1 MRAYQQ
7 VLAARQSWHNGRS
20 DSTCLPLT
28 LLRLLLAL
36 ALAAAAALASAALPE
51 QLLDRARADARVD
64 PESAR
69 RNAEAALRQLA
80 AAPDADLQIRAHA
93 LMCEYYSERD
103 AAMALAHVQQA
114 RQLLAQARRPGLRA
128 LVASCEGELNELAND
143 TARAAAHYQE
153 AVAAAEAHGERELLA
168 DALFLRGY
176 LAGVQGAF
184 AAGLADLQRA
194 QAIYEE
200 LKLPQQVRNTIN
212 GIAGLYSRV
221 GDYQQ
226 ARDYFEASLQIQREK
241 GLTRD
246 EVVTR
251 YNLGRVLEKL
261 KDWNAAE
268 QSFNEVLRLSRQI
281 GYARGET
288 YALRGLAQVQNA
300 RGNHLD
306 ASELLDRARE
316 RLGETTDE
324 LLRAQILLQRGI
336 AQRGLQQPQ
345 ESIRTLSTAL
355 DIFVK
360 ADSIADIAA
369 TRAELAR
376 ALAATGN
383 WKAAYEHHVLFQ
395 TASDALLQ
403 RQLDQRYAG
412 LTAAKDK
419 ENALLIQQ
427 QQATMRALD
436 HEKRATRLQEAVI
449 ILVVVLSAALATL
462 AWRSRRTSQAM
473 QALAMTDE
481 LTGVPNRRQ
490 VLSRLER
497 LLATGH
503 GCSVL
508 IVDIDHFKTIN
519 DAHGHLVGD
528 EILRAVSTA
537 LRSVAH
543 EPIELGRLGGEEFL
557 IASPEASE
565 ISARRLAE
573 RLLSRVR
580 SLDLTRHAPN
590 GRVTISIGL
599 TVSAPSDTVAHLL
612 RRADEALYAAKAN
625 GRDCVVARMP
635 TPSGP
640 APKVNAAWSAGGRL

>member
-1 MRAYQQ
+1 MA
-7 VLAARQSWHNGRS
+7 VLAQCRTLRFSRGH
-20 DSTCLPLT
+20 PLFRLFT
-28 LLRLLLAL
+28 LFVLGAV
-36 ALAAAAALASAALPE
+36 ASAAAATPPAA
-51 QLLDRARADARVD
+51 LLDRAQAEARVD
-64 PESAR
+64 PESSR
-69 RNAEAALRQLA
+69 RHAEEALRQLVMQ
-80 AAPDADLQIRAHA
+80 PDPDQQIRAHA
-93 LMCEYYSERD
+93 LMCDYYSERD
-103 AAMALAHVQQA
+103 RAAAFAHVEQA
-114 RQLLAQARRPGLRA
+114 RQLLPQARRPGLRA
-128 LVASCEGELNELAND
+128 RIANCEGEINEFAND
-143 TARAAAHYQE
+143 TGRAAALYQE
-153 AVAAAEAHGERELLA
+153 AAATAEAHGERELLA

-176 LAGVQGAF
+176 LSGMQGAF

-194 QAIYEE
+194 QVIYEE

-226 ARDYFEASLQIQREK
+226 ARDYFEASLQVQREA

-281 GYARGET
+281 GYVRGEA

-306 ASELLDRARE
+306 VLSLLDRAARQQ
-316 RLGETTDE
+316 GETTDE

-336 AQRGLQQPQ
+336 ALRGLQRPLD
-345 ESIRTLSTAL
+345 SIETLQAAL
-355 DIFVK
+355 DVFEK
-360 ADSIADIAA
+360 ADSVGDIAA

-383 WKAAYEHHVLFQ
+383 WQGAYEQHVQFQ
-395 TASDALLQ
+395 TASEALQQ
-403 RQLDQRYAG
+403 RQLDQRYAS

-419 ENALLIQQ
+419 ENALLQKQQ
-427 QQATMRALD
+427 SATMHALNQ
-436 HEKRATRLQEAVI
+436 EKRATRLQEAVI
-449 ILVVVLSAALATL
+449 VLVVALAAVLATL
-462 AWRSRRTSQAM
+462 AWRSRRTSLAM
-473 QALAMTDE
+473 RTLAMTDE

-490 VLSRLER
+490 VLSRLGS
-497 LLATGH
+497 LLATGA

-519 DAHGHLVGD
+519 DQHGHLVGD
-528 EILRAVSTA
+528 DILRAVSAA
-537 LRSVAH
+537 LRTVAH

-565 ISARRLAE
+565 IAARRLAE
-573 RLLSRVR
+573 RLLSSVR
-580 SLDLTRHAPN
+580 SLDLARHVPG

-599 TVSAPSDTVAHLL
+599 TVAAPGDTVTHLL
-612 RRADEALYAAKAN
+612 RRADDALYAAKAN
-625 GRDCVVARMP
+625 GRDCVVSRMP
-635 TPSGP
+635 AVT
-640 APKVNAAWSAGGRL
+640 AAAAQTSAA

>member
-1 MRAYQQ
+1 LL
-7 VLAARQSWHNGRS
+7 VLAAV
-20 DSTCLPLT
+20 
-28 LLRLLLAL
+28 
-36 ALAAAAALASAALPE
+36 ASAATAATPGE
-51 QLLDRARADARVD
+51 LLDRARTEARID
-64 PESAR
+64 PESSR
-69 RNAEAALRQLA
+69 LNAEAAMRQLT
-80 AAPDADLQIRAHA
+80 AAPDTDQLIRAHT
-93 LMCEYYSERD
+93 LLCEYYSERD
-103 AAMALAHVQQA
+103 RATALAHVQQA
-114 RQLLAQARRPGLRA
+114 RNLLPQARRPGLRA
-128 LVASCEGELNELAND
+128 YIANCEGELNEFSND
-143 TARAAAHYQE
+143 TSRAAALYQE
-153 AVAAAEAHGERELLA
+153 AVSAAEANGEQELLA

-176 LAGVQGAF
+176 LAGVQGSF

-200 LKLPQQVRNTIN
+200 LKLAQQVRNTIN
-212 GIAGLYSRV
+212 GIAGLHSRV

-281 GYARGET
+281 GYARGEA

-306 ASELLDRARE
+306 ALALLERAA
-316 RLGETTDE
+316 GHQASTTDE
-324 LLRAQILLQRGI
+324 MLRAQILLQRGV
-336 AQRGLQQPQ
+336 AQRGLQQPRD
-345 ESIRTLSTAL
+345 SIETLNAAL
-355 DIFVK
+355 EVFVK
-360 ADSIADIAA
+360 ADSVGEIAA

-383 WKAAYEHHVLFQ
+383 WKAAYEHHAQFQ
-395 TASDALLQ
+395 TANDALLQ

-419 ENALLIQQ
+419 ENALLVRQ
-427 QQATMRALD
+427 QQAAMRALEQ
-436 HEKRATRLQEAVI
+436 EKRATRLQEAVI
-449 ILVVVLSAALATL
+449 ALVVVLAAALATL

-473 QALAMTDE
+473 RTLAMTDE

-497 LLATGH
+497 LLATPH

-528 EILRAVSTA
+528 DILRAVSAA
-537 LRSVAH
+537 LRSIAH

-557 IASPEASE
+557 IASPEANE
-565 ISARRLAE
+565 IAARRLAE
-573 RLLSRVR
+573 QLLSQVR
-580 SLDLTRHAPN
+580 SLDLARHVP
-590 GRVTISIGL
+590 GGSVTISIGV
-599 TVSAPSDTVAHLL
+599 TVSVPGDSVAHLL

-625 GRDCVVARMP
+625 GRDCAVARMSP
-635 TPSGP
+635 TAVPSP
-640 APKVNAAWSAGGRL
+640 RVSIA

>member
-1 MRAYQQ
+1 MP
-7 VLAARQSWHNGRS
+7 
-20 DSTCLPLT
+20 DSAFFAWLPLF
-28 LLRLLLAL
+28 RLLTLFVLGAM
-36 ALAAAAALASAALPE
+36 ASAAVAAPSDV
-51 QLLDRARADARVD
+51 LLDRAQAEARVD
-64 PESAR
+64 PESSR
-69 RNAEAALRQLA
+69 RHAEEALRQLVA
-80 AAPDADLQIRAHA
+80 QPDPDQQIRAHA
-93 LMCEYYSERD
+93 LLCDYHSERD
-103 AAMALAHVQQA
+103 RAAALAHIEQA
-114 RQLLAQARRPGLRA
+114 RQLLPQARRPGLRA
-128 LVASCEGELNELAND
+128 RIANCEGEVNEFAND
-143 TARAAAHYQE
+143 TGRAAALYQE
-153 AVAAAEAHGERELLA
+153 AVATAEAHGERELLA

-176 LAGVQGAF
+176 LSGMQGAF

-226 ARDYFEASLQIQREK
+226 ARDYFEASLQIQRAE

-268 QSFNEVLRLSRQI
+268 HSFNEVLRLSRQI
-281 GYARGET
+281 GYVRGEA

-300 RGNHLD
+300 RGNHFDVL
-306 ASELLDRARE
+306 SLLDRAARQQ
-316 RLGETTDE
+316 GETTDE

-336 AQRGLQQPQ
+336 ALRGLQRPLD
-345 ESIRTLSTAL
+345 SIETLQGAL
-355 DIFVK
+355 EVFEK
-360 ADSIADIAA
+360 ADSVGDIAA

-383 WKAAYEHHVLFQ
+383 WQGAYEQHVQFQ
-395 TASDALLQ
+395 TANEALQQ
-403 RQLDQRYAG
+403 RQLDQRYAS

-419 ENALLIQQ
+419 ENALLQKQQ
-427 QQATMRALD
+427 SATMHALNQ
-436 HEKRATRLQEAVI
+436 EKRATRLQEAVI
-449 ILVVVLSAALATL
+449 VLVVALAAVLATL
-462 AWRSRRTSQAM
+462 AWRSRRTSLAM
-473 QALAMTDE
+473 RTLAMTDE

-490 VLSRLER
+490 VLSRLGS
-497 LLATGH
+497 LLASGT

-519 DAHGHLVGD
+519 DQHGHLVGD
-528 EILRAVSTA
+528 DILRAVSAA
-537 LRSVAH
+537 LRTVAH

-565 ISARRLAE
+565 IAARRLAE
-573 RLLSRVR
+573 RLLSSVR
-580 SLDLTRHAPN
+580 SLDLARHVPG

-599 TVSAPSDTVAHLL
+599 TVAAPGDTVTHLL
-612 RRADEALYAAKAN
+612 RRADDALYAAKAS
-625 GRDCVVARMP
+625 GRDCVVSRMP
-635 TPSGP
+635 AVTAP
-640 APKVNAAWSAGGRL
+640 APQTSAA

>member
-1 MRAYQQ
+1 MPPAHVLLLC
-7 VLAARQSWHNGRS
+7 VLAATASLS
-20 DSTCLPLT
+20 
-28 LLRLLLAL
+28 
-36 ALAAAAALASAALPE
+36 SAATPE
-51 QLLDRARADARVD
+51 QLLDQAQTDVRID
-64 PESAR
+64 PESTR
-69 RNAEAALRQLA
+69 RNAESAMRQLSV
-80 AAPDADLQIRAHA
+80 APDADQLIRAHT
-93 LMCEYYSERD
+93 LLCDYYSERD
-103 AAMALAHVQQA
+103 RAMALAHVQQA
-114 RQLLAQARRPGLRA
+114 RELLAQARRPGLRA
-128 LVASCEGELNELAND
+128 SIASCEGELNELANE
-143 TARAAAHYQE
+143 TSRAATLYQE
-153 AVAAAEAHGERELLA
+153 AVAAAESTGERELLA

-176 LAGVQGAF
+176 LAGVQGSF

-194 QAIYEE
+194 QALYEE
-200 LKLPQQVRNTIN
+200 LKLPQQVRNTVN
-212 GIAGLYSRV
+212 GIAGLHVRV

-226 ARDYFEASLQIQREK
+226 ARDYFEASLLIQREK

-251 YNLGRVLEKL
+251 YNLGRVLERL

-281 GYARGET
+281 GYTRGEA
-288 YALRGLAQVQNA
+288 YALRGLAQVHNA
-300 RGNHLD
+300 RGNHID
-306 ASELLDRARE
+306 AIALLDRASGQ
-316 RLGETTDE
+316 LGATPDE
-324 LLRAQILLQRGI
+324 MLRAQILLQRGI
-336 AQRGLQQPQ
+336 AQRGLQRPL
-345 ESIRTLSTAL
+345 ECIATLNGAL
-355 DIFVK
+355 DIFIK
-360 ADSIADIAA
+360 ADSVSEVAA

-383 WKAAYEHHVLFQ
+383 WKAAYEQHVQFQ

-419 ENALLIQQ
+419 ENALLIKQQ
-427 QQATMRALD
+427 QTTMRALD
-436 HEKRATRLQEAVI
+436 QEKRATRLQEAVI
-449 ILVVVLSAALATL
+449 VLVVVLSAALATL

-473 QALAMTDE
+473 RALAMTDE

-490 VLSRLER
+490 VLSRLES
-497 LLATGH
+497 LLAAGH

-519 DAHGHLVGD
+519 DAHGHLIGD
-528 EILRAVSTA
+528 EILRAVSAA

-580 SLDLTRHAPN
+580 SLDLARHAPG

-599 TVSAPSDTVAHLL
+599 TVSTRGDNVAHLL

-635 TPSGP
+635 VPSGP
-640 APKVNAAWSAGGRL
+640 TPKVSAA